1 MIDRDTSS
9 PLDFSRRGKSLIG
22 QKMFKI
28 LDLAKKID
36 PKNCHFNEVSDF
48 GDGNSDKVFL
58 ELIAGNEI
66 WRLDCQKQF
75 QDIGN

>member
-28 LDLAKKID
+28 LDLAKKIESSGEQVI
-36 PKNCHFNEVSDF
+36 H
-48 GDGNSDKVFL
+48 L
-58 ELIAGNEI
+58 ELGDPVLYPPGRVINETI
-66 WRLDCQKQF
+66 MS
-75 QDIGN
+75 